1 MILAAIVLLL
11 EGSERPEPAAA
22 RAWLAAQY
30 PEAPPG
36 SFTVAVG
43 GTSQPFIRYTFLVEE
58 IYSYLSPA
66 LFSLA
71 GTTLILGE
79 NNYRIREVLQEG
91 HAWSGLT
98 TWPKLMSSAGAPTV
112 SLSLASPTLFRHQGH
127 DWPVLDPK
135 LLVRSLVQRFNAF
148 APLTVPEGIAQ
159 GLADNVFPSHYRL
172 HTVFR
177 EPALGF
183 VGSAQ
188 LVLAEPIPEWQT
200 WLAALARLA
209 FYSGVGAKTAL
220 GFGQARAYL
229 SR

>member
-1 MILAAIVLLL
+1 MILAALVLLL
-11 EGSERPEPAAA
+11 EGGGRPEPAAA
-22 RAWLAAQY
+22 RAWLAAQI
-30 PEAPPG
+30 PEAAAG
-36 SFTVAVG
+36 SYTVGVG

-58 IYSYLSPA
+58 IYAYLSPA

-71 GTTLILGE
+71 GATLILGE
-79 NNYRIREVLQEG
+79 KSYRVREVLQEG
-91 HAWSGLT
+91 HTWSGLT
-98 TWPKLMSSAGAPTV
+98 TWPKLMSCAGVPRV
-112 SLSLASPTLFRHQGH
+112 SFSLASPTLFRHQGR

-148 APLTVPEGIAQ
+148 APLSVPERIVQ
-159 GLADNVFPSHYRL
+159 GLAENLFPSHYRL

-183 VGSAQ
+183 VGQAQ
-188 LVLAEPIPEWQT
+188 LVLGEPVPELQI
-200 WLAALARLA
+200 WLSVLARLA

-229 SR
+229 

>member
-1 MILAAIVLLL
+1 MILAALVLLL

-22 RAWLAAQY
+22 RAWLAAQI
-30 PEAPPG
+30 PEAAPG
-36 SFTVAVG
+36 SFTVGVG
-43 GTSQPFIRYTFLVEE
+43 GTTQPFIRYTFLVEE
-58 IYSYLSPA
+58 VYSYLSPA
-66 LFSLA
+66 FFSLA
-71 GTTLILGE
+71 GTNLILGQ
-79 NNYRIREVLQEG
+79 NYRVREVLQEG

-98 TWPKLMSSAGAPTV
+98 TWSKLMSSPGAPTV
-112 SLSLASPTLFRHQGH
+112 SLSLASPTLFRHQGR

-148 APLTVPEGIAQ
+148 APLSVPEGIAQ
-159 GLADNVFPSHYRL
+159 GLVDNLFPSHYRL

-177 EPALGF
+177 EPVMGF

-188 LVLAEPIPEWQT
+188 LVLAEPDPELQI

-229 SR
+229 AR